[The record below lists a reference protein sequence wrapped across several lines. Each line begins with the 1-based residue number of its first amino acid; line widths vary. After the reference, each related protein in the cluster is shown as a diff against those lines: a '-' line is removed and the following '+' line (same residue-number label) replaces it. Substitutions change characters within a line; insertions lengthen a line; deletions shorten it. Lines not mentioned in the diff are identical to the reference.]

1 MADRTPDSRESNEK
15 PRDPLF
21 VGADAAMRRAALVAR
36 RRALETTGSYP
47 ISKDGKI
54 VYVTTLEGFSEEE
67 LAAAEEPDRPT
78 IASSKVTTG

>member
-1 MADRTPDSRESNEK
+1 MTEQSSGPSK
-15 PRDPLF
+15 KQRDPFF
-21 VGADAAMRRAALVAR
+21 VGVEAALRRAATVAH
-36 RRALETTGSYP
+36 RRAIETSGSVP